1 MRDAPELG
9 SSKSSARG
17 GIRGRALRWIG
28 GAVGALFVVIGL
40 VIVAVWFIGSD
51 LDRPWIKSRVL
62 AFSRDALGFAI
73 DYEGL
78 AVSLRHGVVARSF
91 RLFSPPS
98 LESGAPEFVRV
109 DDLEV
114 RTSLW
119 KVALGGR
126 SIERLRVG
134 SLNVSIVRDESGK
147 TTLSELFPPQPDAAA
162 EPSAALSHSLA
173 DLPRLSIGALEV
185 GKIGGRF
192 VELRSDGSRRMMALA
207 SLGVRGVVVSDSEQ
221 GLSGT
226 AIEVV
231 GAPLEIELSDRG
243 AVQHATL
250 GVDLNLSASDARSLA
265 LGLGVDLVQQ
275 DIEPSWAWRG
285 ELLQVNG
292 KLHFDEEAGKTTL
305 ALAPLR
311 ALRRDVAIEASTDVF
326 DGDSLRLVTSG
337 KVHIDLAGLPF
348 AVQGVTLDALKF
360 DLASE
365 ALSWDGT
372 RVAGAI
378 EYGGRLRGA
387 ELTDPSGSTRVSDV
401 TLTGHGAFEP
411 DGGRFQATLKVAS
424 VSSRSAQATADIG
437 DVTLELGG
445 TTRELAGAQQFDARA
460 LLAIAAAHLATPAGP
475 RIALTAAR
483 FTTQAN
489 ASALDL
495 AAQTLPRLESA
506 LEVARLELGDATSN
520 AVVEKLSASV
530 AVDRLAIDRVAELG
544 VQGDATIALA
554 IPVLHLF
561 DGPARA
567 RQRSARL
574 SLAGLDVRATL
585 PLALPWVKGTL
596 VLASVRSE
604 GDALDQLALDL
615 DVQTPLGW
623 APDRDGNAQATVS
636 GRLARLDAGGTSHGA
651 VPALRL
657 FAEKRGRDRYRL
669 ELDATGS
676 RLAAFGLPLPGDI
689 TAELRADAAPAA
701 GELKVS
707 AGLHGAGGA
716 DVALAVD
723 AHFEPKAERLVYS
736 AELSAQKLEAF
747 AGVASRVD
755 GRATRVRFDGA
766 RLQASARGE
775 LGGVLRAVPGSL
787 PTPVEHPL
795 RTAKGNQ
802 SARLELD
809 GLDYRDAEQVFRVPK
824 LELELES
831 AHRAEAGGNASARV
845 QMKSLALDG
854 GGTSLRIDG
863 LDQKLT
869 ATFDR
874 APDQGMVDVHT
885 SLTLA
890 SAAQSWVPGYPV
902 RGLTFS
908 TNMQVD
914 RLSSIYLRE
923 LRLDNPASGSA
934 LRASG
939 TLELLA
945 QGNPAP
951 AGDRT
956 IVGRQALSFEGRL
969 EQELSPLARLEIA
982 SHASG
987 SLALPFRLESGGLLG
1002 YRLLAK
1008 LEAKQVSFAL
1018 EDGSLA
1024 IEGLNGG
1031 IPVVE
1036 EFALLE
1042 SGPVLGQSP
1051 RTSPLSDTRFFDV
1064 HPFLSASD
1072 YVTARSISL
1081 GGLAPIGP
1089 VAANVRVERSD
1100 FIIDQLQTGYR
1111 GGQIVGQV
1119 RVAWRDGDP
1128 IVRLRLNATGVRSG
1142 KSNDVFDANMAL
1154 TFVPAAMTLDGKM
1167 QIVRAS
1173 REHLEDIL
1181 DVLDPFHE
1189 SANANRVR
1197 QGLALGY
1204 PKFVRFALH
1213 DGAVDTKVE
1222 LGGIARLVRIDEIK
1236 AVPLGPILQK
1246 YVASALSSYLR
1257 PAPGPP
1263 APVPSEV
1270 PVESALRDPA
1280 AEERQ
1285 PRVQR

>member
-1 MRDAPELG
+1 M
-9 SSKSSARG
+9 
-17 GIRGRALRWIG
+17 LRWIG
-28 GAVGALFVVIGL
+28 GALGALGVVIGL
-40 VIVAVWFIGSD
+40 VLMAIVVMGRD

-62 AFSRDALGFAI
+62 AFARDEFAFAI

-78 AVSLRHGVVARSF
+78 ALSLRHGLVARSF
-91 RLFSPPS
+91 RWLTPS
-98 LESGAPEFVRV
+98 SLARGDREFVRV
-109 DDLEV
+109 SDFEA
-114 RTSLW
+114 RASLW
-119 KVALGGR
+119 RMALGGR
-126 SIERLRVG
+126 RIERLRVG
-134 SLNVSIVRDESGK
+134 SLDVSIVRDENGR
-147 TTLSELFPPQPDAAA
+147 TTLSELFPPEPDAAP
-162 EPSAALSHSLA
+162 EPSPPLSRSLA
-173 DLPRLSIGALEV
+173 DLPQLSIDALEV
-185 GKIGGRF
+185 GKIGGRLI
-192 VELRSDGSRRMMALA
+192 ELRGDGSRRVTSFA
-207 SLGVRGVVVSDSEQ
+207 SLGVRGAIASGEQ

-226 AIEVV
+226 ALEVV
-231 GAPLEIELSDRG
+231 GAPLSVELSDGG

-250 GVDLNLSASDARSLA
+250 GVDLNLRASDAKSLA
-265 LGLGVDLVQQ
+265 LALGVELVQQ
-275 DIEPSWAWRG
+275 DIVPSWAWRG
-285 ELLQVNG
+285 ELLQVSS
-292 KLHFDEEAGKTTL
+292 KVHFDESAGKTTL
-305 ALAPLR
+305 SLTPLR
-311 ALRRDVAIEASTDVF
+311 ALRRDVSIEASTDVF
-326 DGDSLRLVTSG
+326 DGEGLRVVTSG
-337 KVHIDLAGLPF
+337 QVHLDLAGLPV

-365 ALSWDGT
+365 ALSWDGA
-372 RVAGAI
+372 RLAGSI

-387 ELTDPSGSTRVSDV
+387 ELTGPSGSARVNDV
-401 TLTGHGAFEP
+401 TLTGNGAFQPE
-411 DGGRFQATLKVAS
+411 GGRFQATLKIAS
-424 VSSRSAQATADIG
+424 VSSRTPQATANVG

-445 TTRELAGAQQFDARA
+445 TTRELAGAQQFDARGS
-460 LLAIAAAHLATPAGP
+460 LTIAAAQLASAAGQ
-475 RIALTAAR
+475 RVALTGAR
-483 FTTQAN
+483 LGARAN

-495 AAQTLPRLESA
+495 TAQTIPRLEG
-506 LEVARLELGDATSN
+506 ELELASLALRDATSH
-520 AVVEKLSASV
+520 ALTEKLRASV
-530 AVDRLAIDRVAELG
+530 AVDRLTVDTTAELG
-544 VQGDATIALA
+544 LQGDATIALA
-554 IPVLHLF
+554 VPALRLF
-561 DGPARA
+561 DGSARS
-567 RQRSARL
+567 RSAAL
-574 SLAGLDVRATL
+574 SLAGLDMRATL
-585 PLALPWVKGTL
+585 PLALPWAKGTL
-596 VLASVRSE
+596 ALASVRSA
-604 GDALDQLALDL
+604 GNALEQLALEI
-615 DVQTPLGW
+615 DVQAPLGW
-623 APDRDGNAQATVS
+623 APDREGSAQATVS
-636 GRLARLDAGGTSHGA
+636 GRVARLDAGDTSQGA
-651 VPALRL
+651 LPALRL
-657 FAEKRGRDRYRL
+657 FAEKSGRDRYRI

-676 RLAAFGLPLPGDI
+676 RLVAFGAPLPGDI
-689 TAELRADAAPAA
+689 TAEVRASAAPAA
-701 GELKVS
+701 GTLTVS

-716 DVALAVD
+716 DVALAGD
-723 AHFEPKAERLVYS
+723 ARFEPDAERLVYT
-736 AELSAQKLEAF
+736 AELSAQQLDAF

-755 GRATRVRFDGA
+755 VRAAQVRLDGA

-787 PTPVEHPL
+787 PTPVDHPL
-795 RTAKGNQ
+795 RSARGSQ
-802 SARLELD
+802 SARLQLE
-809 GLDYRDAEQVFRVPK
+809 GLDYRGAQQALRVPK

-831 AHRAEAGGNASARV
+831 VHRAEAGGNASARLL
-845 QMKSLALDG
+845 MKTLALDG

-863 LDQKLT
+863 LDQKLV
-869 ATFDR
+869 ARFDR
-874 APDQGMVDVHT
+874 APDQGLVDVHT

-890 SAAQSWVPGYPV
+890 SAAQSWLPGYPV
-902 RGLTFS
+902 RNLTFS
-908 TNMQVD
+908 TSMQVD

-945 QGNPAP
+945 QGNPASVK
-951 AGDRT
+951 T
-956 IVGRQALSFEGRL
+956 IAGRQALSFEGRF
-969 EQELSPLARLEIA
+969 EQQLAPLARLELA

-1008 LEAKQVSFAL
+1008 LEAKQVSFARK
-1018 EDGSLA
+1018 DGSLI

-1089 VAANVRVERSD
+1089 IAANVRLERSD

-1142 KSNDVFDANMAL
+1142 KSNDVFDANTAL
-1154 TFVPAAMTLDGKM
+1154 TFVPGAMTLDGKM

-1197 QGLALGY
+1197 QGLTLGY

-1222 LGGIARLVRIDEIK
+1222 LGGLAQLVRIDEIK

-1246 YVASALSSYLR
+1246 YVAPSLSSYLT
-1257 PAPGPP
+1257 PATEPP
-1263 APVPSEV
+1263 APPPSEV
-1270 PVESALRDPA
+1270 PVESALRDEA

-1285 PRVQR
+1285 PRVKR

>member
-1 MRDAPELG
+1 MRDAPDLG
-9 SSKSSARG
+9 SGQLPARG
-17 GIRGRALRWIG
+17 GTRARALRWIG
-28 GAVGALFVVIGL
+28 GVLGALLVVIASA
-40 VIVAVWFIGSD
+40 IMAVWFIGSD

-62 AFSRDALGFAI
+62 AWSRDELGFAI

-78 AVSLRHGVVARSF
+78 AVSLRQGVVARSF
-91 RLFSPPS
+91 RWFSPPS
-98 LESGAPEFVRV
+98 LAAGGAEFVRV
-109 DDLEV
+109 EDFEI

-119 KVALGGR
+119 RMALGGR
-126 SIERLRVG
+126 HIERLRVG
-134 SLNVSIVRDESGK
+134 SLNVSVVRDERGK
-147 TTLSELFPPQPDAAA
+147 TTLSELFPPEPDAAR
-162 EPSAALSHSLA
+162 EPSPALSRSLA
-173 DLPRLSIGALEV
+173 DLPRLSIDVLEV
-185 GKIGGRF
+185 GTIDARL
-192 VELRSDGSRRMMALA
+192 VELRGDGSRRVTALG
-207 SLGVRGVVVSDSEQ
+207 SLAVRGALVSGEQ

-231 GAPLEIELSDRG
+231 GAPLEVELSDRG

-250 GVDLNLSASDARSLA
+250 GVDMNLTASDARTLS

-285 ELLQVNG
+285 ELLQLSSKV
-292 KLHFDEEAGKTTL
+292 HFDEAAGKTTL
-305 ALAPLR
+305 SLTPLR
-311 ALRRDVAIEASTDVF
+311 ALRRDVSIDASTDVF
-326 DGDSLRLVTSG
+326 DGEGLRLVTSG

-360 DLASE
+360 ELSSE
-365 ALSWDGT
+365 ALSWDGA
-372 RVAGAI
+372 RVAGAF
-378 EYGGRLRGA
+378 EYGGGLRGA
-387 ELTDPSGSTRVSDV
+387 ELSDASGSARVRDV

-411 DGGRFQATLKVAS
+411 EGGRFQATLKVAS
-424 VSSRSAQATADIG
+424 VSSRSTQATADIG

-460 LLAIAAAHLATPAGP
+460 LLTIAAAHLGSDDQ
-475 RIALTAAR
+475 RVALTAASL
-483 FTTQAN
+483 TTHGN

-495 AAQTLPRLESA
+495 TAQTIPRLEGKLDVA
-506 LEVARLELGDATSN
+506 TLEVGDATSH
-520 AVVEKLSASV
+520 AVIEKLTSSV
-530 AVDRLAIDRVAELG
+530 AVDRLAVDRVAELG
-544 VQGDATIALA
+544 VQGDAAFTLA
-554 IPVLHLF
+554 IPALRLF
-561 DGPARA
+561 DGSGRG

-574 SLAGLDVRATL
+574 SLAGLEVRATL
-585 PLALPWVKGTL
+585 PLTLPWAKGTL
-596 VLASVRSE
+596 ALASLRGE
-604 GDALDQLALDL
+604 GNALDQLALDL

-623 APDRDGNAQATVS
+623 APDRDGSAQATVS
-636 GRLARLDAGGTSHGA
+636 GRFARLDAGGAGHGA
-651 VPALRL
+651 LPALRL

-676 RLAAFGLPLPGDI
+676 RLAVFGSPLPGDI
-689 TAELRADAAPAA
+689 TAEVRADAALAA
-701 GELKVS
+701 GALKVS
-707 AGLHGAGGA
+707 AGLRGAGGA
-716 DVALAVD
+716 DVALAMD
-723 AHFEPKAERLVYS
+723 ARFEPQAERLVYS
-736 AELSAQKLEAF
+736 AELSAQRLEAF
-747 AGVASRVD
+747 AGVASQVD
-755 GRATRVRFDGA
+755 ARTARVRFDGA
-766 RLQASARGE
+766 RLQASAHGE
-775 LGGVLRAVPGSL
+775 LGGVLRAVPGAL

-795 RTAKGNQ
+795 RTARGSQ
-802 SARLELD
+802 SARLELE
-809 GLDYRDAEQVFRVPK
+809 GLDYRGAEGALRVPK
-824 LELELES
+824 LELDLES
-831 AHRAEAGGNASARV
+831 AHRAEAGGNASARL

-863 LDQKLT
+863 LDQKLI
-869 ATFDR
+869 ATFER
-874 APDQGMVDVHT
+874 APDQGVVDVHT
-885 SLTLA
+885 SLALA
-890 SAAQSWVPGYPV
+890 SAAQSWLPGYPV
-902 RGLTFS
+902 RDLTFS

-914 RLSSIYLRE
+914 RLSSIFLRE
-923 LRLDNPASGSA
+923 LRLDNPAAGSA

-945 QGNPAP
+945 QGSPAS
-951 AGDRT
+951 GKT
-956 IVGRQALSFEGRL
+956 IAGRQALSFEGRL
-969 EQELSPLARLEIA
+969 EQQLEPLARLEVA

-1008 LEAKQVSFAL
+1008 LEANQVSFARK
-1018 EDGSLA
+1018 DGSLA

-1142 KSNDVFDANMAL
+1142 KSNDVFDANTAL
-1154 TFVPAAMTLDGKM
+1154 TFVPQAMTLDGKM

-1222 LGGIARLVRIDEIK
+1222 LGGLAQLVRIDEIK

-1246 YVASALSSYLR
+1246 YVASALSSYLQ
-1257 PAPGPP
+1257 PAPEPP

-1270 PVESALRDPA
+1270 PVESALRDAA

-1285 PRVQR
+1285 PRVER